1 MLLKSFYFWRTYIGY
16 VLVALIGTFLFAMSL
31 VGRFEKQIEEKADS
45 TLLYNAQLLSQVLV
59 APLQNLNYPQVR
71 EMAESVAQNA
81 DLRVTVID
89 NNGVVLSDNFENPF
103 TMDNHLRRPEILLAS
118 SAGIGRA
125 SRYSFTLEEQFN
137 YLAVPMLLQDQI
149 VGFVRTARASTAMQA
164 EISEANS
171 VLLRNAAIAT
181 FFVLLLAFYLS
192 ARQAMKVLELTA
204 MAEEIS
210 RGNFSRRIPVENA
223 LGLKKLAQAINK
235 MARSSAQS
243 VTEITTDRNRLA
255 TVFTCMVEGVVDV
268 DMDQNILH
276 INEAAVRMLSIN
288 EKDSLGKPLWL
299 EIRNQEIISAL
310 DKAIKTSSVIKTQT
324 RLDHELVQRVVDI
337 YAASLS
343 DDQGEPIGAVL
354 VLHDITD
361 LKNLE
366 RVRTDFVANASHEL
380 KTPITAI
387 RGLTETI
394 IDDDQVDKET
404 MVHFLKRVHAQSLRL
419 SQLVGDLMTISRL
432 ESSDSREDFTK
443 INFADLIRRALR
455 AALSTAEQK
464 GHTLVAD
471 LPEKDI
477 ELYGDRQNLSQLLD
491 NLIDNAMKYTTES
504 GTINITLKV
513 EGQTALLEVTDS
525 GIGISP
531 QHQKRVFERFY
542 RVDKAR
548 SQSLGGTGLGLSIVK
563 NIVEKHGGTVSV
575 RSQLG
580 SGSTFIIRLPMDN
593 AGTEQAQAGK

>member
-1 MLLKSFYFWRTYIGY
+1 M
-16 VLVALIGTFLFAMSL
+16 
-31 VGRFEKQIEEKADS
+31 
-45 TLLYNAQLLSQVLV
+45 
-59 APLQNLNYPQVR
+59 
-71 EMAESVAQNA
+71 
-81 DLRVTVID
+81 
-89 NNGVVLSDNFENPF
+89 
-103 TMDNHLRRPEILLAS
+103 
-118 SAGIGRA
+118 
-125 SRYSFTLEEQFN
+125 
-137 YLAVPMLLQDQI
+137 
-149 VGFVRTARASTAMQA
+149 
-164 EISEANS
+164 
-171 VLLRNAAIAT
+171 
-181 FFVLLLAFYLS
+181 
-192 ARQAMKVLELTA
+192 
-204 MAEEIS
+204 
-210 RGNFSRRIPVENA
+210 
-223 LGLKKLAQAINK
+223 
-235 MARSSAQS
+235 
-243 VTEITTDRNRLA
+243 
-255 TVFTCMVEGVVDV
+255 
-268 DMDQNILH
+268 
-276 INEAAVRMLSIN
+276 
-288 EKDSLGKPLWL
+288 
-299 EIRNQEIISAL
+299 
-310 DKAIKTSSVIKTQT
+310 
-324 RLDHELVQRVVDI
+324 VQRVVDI

>member
-137 YLAVPMLLQDQI
+137 YLAVHMLLQDQI

-310 DKAIKTSSVIKTQT
+310 DKAIKTSSVMKTQT

>member
-31 VGRFEKQIEEKADS
+31 VGRFEQQIEEKADN
-45 TLLYNAQLLSQVLV
+45 TLLFNAQLLSQVLV
-59 APLQNLNYPQVR
+59 PPLQNLNYPQLR
-71 EMAESVAQNA
+71 QMAESVAQNA
-81 DLRVTVID
+81 GLRITVID
-89 NNGVVLSDNFENPF
+89 SNGVVLSDNFENPF
-103 TMDNHLRRPEILLAS
+103 AMDNHLRRPEILLAS

-125 SRYSFTLEEQFN
+125 SRYSFTLEEQFH
-137 YLAVPMLLQDQI
+137 YLAVPMLLQDEI
-149 VGFVRTARASTAMQA
+149 IGFVRTARASSAMQA

-171 VLLRNAAIAT
+171 VLLRNAAIVT

-192 ARQAMKVLELTA
+192 ARQAMTVLELTS
-204 MAEEIS
+204 MAEDIS
-210 RGNFSRRIPVENA
+210 RGNFARRIPVENA

-243 VTEITTDRNRLA
+243 VTEITADRNRLA
-255 TVFTCMVEGVVDV
+255 TIFTCMVEGVVDV

-288 EKDSLGKPLWL
+288 EKSSLGNPLWQ

-310 DKAIKTSSVIKTQT
+310 DEAIKTSSVIKAQT
-324 RLDHELVQRVVDI
+324 RLDHELGQRVVDI

-366 RVRTDFVANASHEL
+366 MVRTDFVANASHEL

-432 ESSDSREDFTK
+432 ESSYSSEDFTK
-443 INFADLIRRALR
+443 INFADLVRQAVR
-455 AALSTAEQK
+455 AAQSTAEQK

-471 LPEKDI
+471 LPENEM
-477 ELYGDRQNLSQLLD
+477 ELYGDRQNLSQLVD
-491 NLIDNAMKYTTES
+491 NLIDNAMKYTTEP
-504 GTINITLKV
+504 GTINISLKAH
-513 EGQTALLEVTDS
+513 EQTAVLEVKDS

-531 QHQKRVFERFY
+531 QYQKRVFERFY

-563 NIVEKHGGTVSV
+563 NIAEKHGGKVSV
-575 RSQLG
+575 KSQFG
-580 SGSTFIIRLPMDN
+580 SGSTFIIQLPIN
-593 AGTEQAQAGK
+593 KPAAGRA

>member
-31 VGRFEKQIEEKADS
+31 VGRFEQQIEEKADN
-45 TLLYNAQLLSQVLV
+45 TLLFNAQLLSQVLV
-59 APLQNLNYPQVR
+59 PPLQNLNYPQLR
-71 EMAESVAQNA
+71 QMAESVAQNA
-81 DLRVTVID
+81 GLRITVID
-89 NNGVVLSDNFENPF
+89 SNGVVLSDNFENPF
-103 TMDNHLRRPEILLAS
+103 AMDNHLRRPEILLAS

-125 SRYSFTLEEQFN
+125 SRYSFTLEEQFH
-137 YLAVPMLLQDQI
+137 YLAVPMLLQDEI
-149 VGFVRTARASTAMQA
+149 IGFVRTARASSAVQA

-171 VLLRNAAIAT
+171 VLLRNAAIVT

-192 ARQAMKVLELTA
+192 ARQAMTVLELTS
-204 MAEEIS
+204 MAEDIS
-210 RGNFSRRIPVENA
+210 RGNFARRIPVENA

-243 VTEITTDRNRLA
+243 VTEITADRNRLA
-255 TVFTCMVEGVVDV
+255 TIFTCMVEGVVDV

-288 EKDSLGKPLWL
+288 EKSSLGNPLWQ

-310 DKAIKTSSVIKTQT
+310 DEAIKTSSVIKAQT
-324 RLDHELVQRVVDI
+324 RLDHELGQRVVDI

-432 ESSDSREDFTK
+432 ESSYSSEDFTK
-443 INFADLIRRALR
+443 INFADLVRLAVR
-455 AALSTAEQK
+455 AAQSTAVQK

-471 LPEKDI
+471 LPENEM
-477 ELYGDRQNLSQLLD
+477 ELYGDRQNLSQLVD
-491 NLIDNAMKYTTES
+491 NLIDNAMKYTTEP
-504 GTINITLKV
+504 GTINISLKAH
-513 EGQTALLEVTDS
+513 EQTAVLEVKDS

-531 QHQKRVFERFY
+531 QYQKRVFERFY
-542 RVDKAR
+542 RVDKVR

-563 NIVEKHGGTVSV
+563 NIAEKHGGKVSV
-575 RSQLG
+575 ESQFG
-580 SGSTFIIRLPMDN
+580 SGSTFIIQLPIDKP
-593 AGTEQAQAGK
+593 AAE